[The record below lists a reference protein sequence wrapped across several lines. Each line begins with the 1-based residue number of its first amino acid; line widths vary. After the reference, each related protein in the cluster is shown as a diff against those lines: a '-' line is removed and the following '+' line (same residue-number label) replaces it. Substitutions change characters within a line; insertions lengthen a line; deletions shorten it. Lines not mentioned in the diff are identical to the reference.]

1 MICKLRISNFALI
14 ESLELDLKAGFTA
27 LTGETGSGKSILLHA
42 FSFIMGDRT
51 NVSIVGGYSK
61 KAIVEVYMQSR
72 EAEKVFFE
80 QHNLDFEPI
89 TIVRRELVKG
99 GKSRA
104 FINDSPVSLA
114 ILKKFTHDKIL
125 IHSQYNTYELKSKNT
140 QLALY
145 DLLAGIQ
152 GDVEKYTNSY
162 RNYLT
167 LKEELNQLQ
176 NDLDL
181 KSSNIDYN
189 RFLLDEL
196 TRIPLETKDF
206 DELESDLFKLENAEE
221 IKEVLFRIQDFNS
234 EHGIYTSI
242 KELIGKLDKLTTSDS
257 ELIDIKKRLDQ
268 ISIEIQELSRDS
280 SNLSDSIAE
289 DPELKIQLL
298 QGLDEFNR
306 LLAKHQ
312 VSSQAELLEIK
323 EKLRHSSSDLEAQKE
338 HVQKVKVKL
347 QKIESQVQADA
358 SRIHTLRMASHD
370 QITSLLSEQ
379 LISLKLPHTEIKF
392 EMYKGELSD
401 TGITRLNLLFSAN
414 SGHPK
419 IEIENAASG
428 GELSRFMLAL
438 LKLISEKRN
447 MPSILFDEIDSGVSG
462 DVANKIGMLL
472 KKMGLNT
479 QLLVI
484 SHLPQV
490 VSKAQHHLKVSKS
503 VRNKTTL
510 TSVFELND
518 EDRVEEIA
526 RLMSG
531 ENVTKTAIETAKS
544 LMN

>member
-1 MICKLRISNFALI
+1 MITKLRISNFALI
-14 ESLELDLKAGFTA
+14 ESLELDLKAGFTI
-27 LTGETGSGKSILLHA
+27 LTGETGSGKSILLQA
-42 FSFIMGDRT
+42 FSFIMGDRSS
-51 NVSIVGGYSK
+51 VSIIGGYSK
-61 KAIVEVYMQSR
+61 KAIVEAHLQSR
-72 EAEKVFFE
+72 EEDKVFFE
-80 QHNLDFEPI
+80 KHNLDYEPI

-125 IHSQYNTYELKSKNT
+125 IHSQYNTYELRSKKT

-145 DLLAGIQ
+145 DLLAGLQ
-152 GDVEKYTNSY
+152 DDVERFTLSY
-162 RNYLT
+162 RSYLT
-167 LKEELNQLQ
+167 LKEELNELQ

-181 KSSNIDYN
+181 KSSDIDYN

-206 DELESDLFKLENAEE
+206 NELESDLFKLENAEE
-221 IKEVLFRIQDFNS
+221 IKQVLFRIQDFNS
-234 EHGIYTSI
+234 EHGVYSSI
-242 KELIGKLDKLTTSDS
+242 KELIGKLDKLTNSDS
-257 ELIDIKKRLDQ
+257 ELVDIKNRLDE
-268 ISIEIQELSRDS
+268 ISIELQELSRDS
-280 SNLSDSIAE
+280 SRLSDSIIE
-289 DPELKIQLL
+289 NPEQKIQLL

-312 VSSQAELLEIK
+312 VSSQEELLGIK
-323 EKLRHSSSDLEAQKE
+323 EKLSHSSSDLETQKE
-338 HVQKVKVKL
+338 RVQQGELEL
-347 QKIESQVQADA
+347 QRIESQVQADA
-358 SRIHTLRMASHD
+358 SRIHTLRMASHN

-379 LISLKLPHTEIKF
+379 LVSLKLPHTEIEF

-401 TGITRLNLLFSAN
+401 TGITGLNLLFSAN

-462 DVANKIGMLL
+462 DVANKIGILL

-490 VSKAQHHLKVSKS
+490 VSKAEHHLKVTKS
-503 VRNKTTL
+503 VHNKATI
-510 TSVFELND
+510 TSVLELND
-518 EDRVEEIA
+518 EDRVEEVA

>member
-1 MICKLRISNFALI
+1 MITKLRISNFALI
-14 ESLELDLKAGFTA
+14 ESLELDLKAGFTI
-27 LTGETGSGKSILLHA
+27 LTGETGSGKSILLQA
-42 FSFIMGDRT
+42 FSFIMGDRSS
-51 NVSIVGGYSK
+51 VSIIGGYSK
-61 KAIVEVYMQSR
+61 KAIVEAHLQSR
-72 EAEKVFFE
+72 EEDKVFFE
-80 QHNLDFEPI
+80 KHNLDYEPI

-125 IHSQYNTYELKSKNT
+125 IHSQYNTYELRSKKT

-145 DLLAGIQ
+145 DLLAGLQ
-152 GDVEKYTNSY
+152 DDVERFTLSY
-162 RNYLT
+162 RSYLT
-167 LKEELNQLQ
+167 LKEELNELQ

-181 KSSNIDYN
+181 KSSDIDYN

-206 DELESDLFKLENAEE
+206 NELESDLFKLENAEE
-221 IKEVLFRIQDFNS
+221 IKQVLFRIQDFNS
-234 EHGIYTSI
+234 EHGVYSSI
-242 KELIGKLDKLTTSDS
+242 KELIGKLDKLTNSDS
-257 ELIDIKKRLDQ
+257 ELVDIKNRLDQ
-268 ISIEIQELSRDS
+268 ISIELQELSRDS
-280 SNLSDSIAE
+280 SRLSDSIIE
-289 DPELKIQLL
+289 NPEQKIQLL

-312 VSSQAELLEIK
+312 VSSQEELLGIK
-323 EKLRHSSSDLEAQKE
+323 EKLSHSSSDLETQKE
-338 HVQKVKVKL
+338 RVQQAELEL
-347 QKIESQVQADA
+347 QRIESQVQADA
-358 SRIHTLRMASHD
+358 SRIHTLRMASHN

-379 LISLKLPHTEIKF
+379 LVSLKLPHTEIEF

-401 TGITRLNLLFSAN
+401 TGITGLNLLFSAN

-462 DVANKIGMLL
+462 DVANKIGILL

-490 VSKAQHHLKVSKS
+490 VSKAEHHLKVTKS
-503 VRNKTTL
+503 VHNKATI
-510 TSVFELND
+510 TSVLELND
-518 EDRVEEIA
+518 EDRVEEVA